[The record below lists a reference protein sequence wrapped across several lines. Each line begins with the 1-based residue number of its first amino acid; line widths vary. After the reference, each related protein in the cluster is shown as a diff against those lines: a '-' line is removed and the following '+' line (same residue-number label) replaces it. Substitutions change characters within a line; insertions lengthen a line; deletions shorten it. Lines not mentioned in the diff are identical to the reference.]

1 MASQPSYAFAPP
13 TDIDSVSALLESIF
27 LFYAQTTAKSTLL
40 SLNRFQRMCLDA
52 DIIDQGQTSTLDTGL
67 TSAQVDLIFKSV
79 VAQGSK
85 QSAGAGQRYMNLQQ
99 FMDAIVLLA
108 TTKFRDQ
115 AQNPRQAVIH
125 LYSEHFLT
133 FQADPPVVSNEWLQK
148 LEAFALPLFHVYKH
162 YFPLELN
169 PHYKVTP
176 AESRDNTHSS
186 FTAIMSDFEIA
197 GKLTD
202 QKPIIFHALR
212 IAYNE
217 PIPQRLVQAIRLD
230 RMGHFSG
237 QFFTF
242 HHFLVAIQCVANTM
256 ARIEKKMTLPKDELE
271 EEEIPEK
278 RMRFS
283 AQAIRNLET
292 LLIRME
298 ESKRAQAPQI
308 RLVNDAQAA
317 SKMSIDNKGGQ
328 ELGIYNSDKGKEIK
342 NVMGMTFDFYVTLG
356 EPLQQHLS
364 IRKFNRFLRDVGLV
378 SAKGQRKIHPS
389 VAQST
394 DRRDA
399 GGRDGTEAEGI
410 VRSVHNMQPM
420 PQFSVSKTPVSQGG
434 HDIDSPRK
442 GQMLSTSPRKPHHL
456 KKVPL
461 DSGVSGNKD
470 VMKVPGLPLRT
481 DMKIS
486 SVTADLIFYQAKHDK
501 KGLTQRQEDQADPS
515 KKLGA
520 SVSLASLS
528 EGDSRTKQ
536 LPATYLDLDGFCRA
550 CELLSEKLY
559 KARAGTRFE
568 AVQSFK
574 EDMLEPLL
582 QALRVDDLPNAASVA
597 RVVDWQDS
605 PSDIEATNRVFA
617 QVKLPLERV
626 YSTYVA
632 NGEPGWSLQ
641 TYTDFVEEFGVL
653 RDLKMLTV
661 HRIFYALS
669 DMPEYPPRTH
679 MTFEPFA
686 KSLVYLA
693 QWAIEGEYQTHEKL
707 LLLFHRMNATP
718 GAVKLTHN
726 FDLFNVVAE
735 IREIHMPIPSQTEAP
750 KWAAVMQGK

>member
-1 MASQPSYAFAPP
+1 MAGAPYNFAPP

-27 LFYAQTTAKSTLL
+27 LFYAQTTAKATLL

-52 DIIDQGQTSTLDTGL
+52 DIIDQGQTSTLDHGL

-79 VAQGSK
+79 VAQGTK
-85 QSAGAGQRYMNLQQ
+85 TTTGAGQRYMNLQQ

-176 AESRDNTHSS
+176 AESRDNTHIS

-256 ARIEKKMTLPKDELE
+256 ARIEKKMTAAKEDLE

-298 ESKRAQAPQI
+298 ESKRSQAPMI
-308 RLVNDAQAA
+308 KLVSDGATG
-317 SKMSIDNKGGQ
+317 SKMSIDNKAVADIN
-328 ELGIYNSDKGKEIK
+328 IYNSDKGKEIK

-364 IRKFNRFLRDVGLV
+364 IRKFNRFLRDIGLV
-378 SAKGQRKIHPS
+378 QTKGTRKIHPS
-389 VAQST
+389 AVQSPNEPKNT
-394 DRRDA
+394 
-399 GGRDGTEAEGI
+399 GGGAPESEGI
-410 VRSVHNMQPM
+410 MRSVHNMQPQ
-420 PQFSVSKTPVSQGG
+420 PSFSVSKTPVSQGG
-434 HDIDSPRK
+434 HDVDSPRK
-442 GQMLSTSPRKPHHL
+442 GQMLSTSPKA
-456 KKVPL
+456 
-461 DSGVSGNKD
+461 SYAEE
-470 VMKVPGLPLRT
+470 
-481 DMKIS
+481 S
-486 SVTADLIFYQAKHDK
+486 SARLW
-501 KGLTQRQEDQADPS
+501 
-515 KKLGA
+515 
-520 SVSLASLS
+520 SVWR
-528 EGDSRTKQ
+528 EG
-536 LPATYLDLDGFCRA
+536 
-550 CELLSEKLY
+550 
-559 KARAGTRFE
+559 
-568 AVQSFK
+568 
-574 EDMLEPLL
+574 
-582 QALRVDDLPNAASVA
+582 
-597 RVVDWQDS
+597 
-605 PSDIEATNRVFA
+605 
-617 QVKLPLERV
+617 
-626 YSTYVA
+626 
-632 NGEPGWSLQ
+632 
-641 TYTDFVEEFGVL
+641 
-653 RDLKMLTV
+653 
-661 HRIFYALS
+661 
-669 DMPEYPPRTH
+669 
-679 MTFEPFA
+679 
-686 KSLVYLA
+686 
-693 QWAIEGEYQTHEKL
+693 
-707 LLLFHRMNATP
+707 
-718 GAVKLTHN
+718 
-726 FDLFNVVAE
+726 
-735 IREIHMPIPSQTEAP
+735 
-750 KWAAVMQGK
+750 